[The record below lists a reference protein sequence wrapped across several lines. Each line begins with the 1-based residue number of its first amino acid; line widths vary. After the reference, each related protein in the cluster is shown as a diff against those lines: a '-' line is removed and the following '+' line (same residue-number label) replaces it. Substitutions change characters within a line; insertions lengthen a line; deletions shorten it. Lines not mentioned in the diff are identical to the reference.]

1 MAAGVSAAGTASPIK
16 NVIVMIADGAGANT
30 LEATRLYLNGLAAN
44 DPRRG
49 SGGANGLV
57 TDGPGFQATAQSVYP
72 LSTRNA
78 PIAGL
83 AGLAQDPNAVYD
95 PAKNYDFDPVAGT
108 NSAGYLRAFDGYEWN
123 RATAPDSANTA
134 STLTNGEK
142 SYNNAVNV
150 DGSGLTET
158 TLAEVAKSLG
168 KATGVVSTVQL
179 SDATPAATGG
189 AHNVARANANQIA
202 QEMFE
207 HGVLDVIAGTGN
219 PDFNDDGRRVATPNN
234 QWIGADL
241 WAALKNDTFR
251 SDDGQS
257 WTLLQDRA
265 SIQAAATGTP
275 TSERLA
281 IVPQAFTGT
290 NYYRSGAAPAGATE
304 IPFSVPRLESS
315 PTLSELSL
323 AALNRLNV
331 DPDGFYVSIEGGA
344 VDRAMHGNNF
354 GRMIEEYVDFNDA
367 VKSVMD
373 WVNSPD
379 SRATMEDTLVIVTA
393 DHDHLLFGPEGATIP
408 FQPVQPDRDRDGV
421 PEYRWFSNNHS
432 NQIVPLLTT
441 GANAGQLVSLADDQ
455 DVVRNAQGQVV
466 AGSGQAFT
474 DQAEVGQYLLDQVRL
489 SAVQVNDQNNG
500 ITGSAANEV
509 LRGLGG
515 DDTLDG
521 AAGNDVLFGDAG
533 NDRVDGGLGN
543 DQVRGYLGN
552 DTLFGSAGND
562 QLFGEEGDDF
572 LGAGSGSDYL
582 SGGIG
587 NDALYGEEGSD
598 LLFGNAGDDLL
609 MGGAGGDT
617 FAVGRGDGRDV
628 IRDFTVAGAERDV
641 IAFNSGVFGSFAA
654 VQAASAQQGGDVVIT
669 VAPDSSLTVQN
680 VALASLTA
688 ANFSFS

>member
-1 MAAGVSAAGTASPIK
+1 MVQGVSAAGTASPIK

-49 SGGANGLV
+49 SGGAQGLV
-57 TDGPGFQATAQSVYP
+57 ADGPGFLATAQSVYP
-72 LSTRNA
+72 LSTRTT
-78 PIAGL
+78 PVAGL
-83 AGLAQDPNAVYD
+83 AGLVQDPNTVYD
-95 PAKNYDFDPVAGT
+95 PARNYDADPVAGT
-108 NSAGYLRAFDGYEWN
+108 NSAGYQRAFDGYEWN

-168 KATGVVSTVQL
+168 KATGVVSTVQF

-207 HGVLDVIAGTGN
+207 HGILDVIAGTGN
-219 PDFNDDGRRVATPNN
+219 PDYNDDGQRTTTSNY
-234 QWIGADL
+234 QWIGSDL
-241 WAALKNDTFR
+241 WGALKNDTFR

-265 SIQAAATGTP
+265 AIQAAATGTP

-281 IVPQAFTGT
+281 MVPQAFTGT

-304 IPFSVPRLESS
+304 IPFSVPRLNSS

-323 AALNRLNV
+323 AALNRLNT
-331 DPDGFYVSIEGGA
+331 DPDGLYVSIEGGA

-367 VKSVMD
+367 VKSVVD

-379 SRATMEDTLVIVTA
+379 SRATLDDTLIIVTA

-408 FQPVQPDRDRDGV
+408 YQPVQPDRNGDGV
-421 PEYRWFSNNHS
+421 PEYKWFGNGHS
-432 NQIVPLLTT
+432 NQIVPLLAT
-441 GANAGQLVSLADDQ
+441 GANASTLLTLADDQ

-466 AGSGQAFT
+466 AGTGRRFT
-474 DQAEVGQYLLDQVRL
+474 DQAEVGQFLLDQERL
-489 SAVQVNDQNNG
+489 SVTQVNEQNNSV
-500 ITGSAANEV
+500 TGSAAGEL

-515 DDTLDG
+515 DDTIDG
-521 AAGNDVLFGDAG
+521 GAGDDVLFGDLG
-533 NDRVDGGLGN
+533 NDRVDGGQGN
-543 DQVRGYLGN
+543 DQVRGWFGN
-552 DTLFGSAGND
+552 DVLSGGAGDD
-562 QLFGEEGDDF
+562 QVFGEEDDDL
-572 LGAGSGSDYL
+572 LGGGSGSDYI
-582 SGGIG
+582 SGGSGNDSLYGDEG
-587 NDALYGEEGSD
+587 NDALYGNSGND
-598 LLFGNAGDDLL
+598 VLF
-609 MGGAGGDT
+609 GGAG
-617 FAVGRGDGRDV
+617 
-628 IRDFTVAGAERDV
+628 
-641 IAFNSGVFGSFAA
+641 
-654 VQAASAQQGGDVVIT
+654 
-669 VAPDSSLTVQN
+669 
-680 VALASLTA
+680 
-688 ANFSFS
+688 